1 MRLLPVEVAFLLI
14 SAPHLGATV
23 NSSDVQGNRAPF
35 QGKDLLVIHS
45 DQETAPFSDEI
56 TWAAGDLL
64 PSAAI
69 RGEPT
74 PPVALPFF
82 DGGGWIQP
90 TSVSATS
97 RNERTPAVAVDAMG
111 NMWVALLVDDY
122 PDVHIEV
129 FRSTDKGLTWAYV
142 LEVHNS
148 YGGPLGSPVAF
159 VDPGPTPNIVYLA
172 FTSFWQDDKGSGHMG
187 LEVASFASDRP
198 TETFHSVWVADPPDF
213 DLSEVSL
220 SVERGHG
227 PDNMAFVPVRAVS
240 RLTGAQYLWVF
251 KGSRYTS
258 WSKVLSVGGGRRYV
272 GGPEAWSTDRATYL
286 IYRSN
291 PDNSLPDDARRIHIL
306 ATLNRGQS
314 WKAVYADAPYPV
326 AEVSVA
332 GAQGGDEAVAFAA
345 LRYGKSDHDVYAF
358 YTTDLGASW
367 GGYWMDTDNQ
377 DSRLPRVSPDGVQFD
392 AGASAVFYFVEYYDR
407 ENDGLGN
414 IKFLMCPVEEVIER
428 TNWHLPDGSS
438 LDSLVISNES
448 LYGVEPG
455 KGCLYLAS
463 RSESNGTMPVVVWN
477 TPYISLTGDVYF
489 ARPLAPVYMGAQ
501 EEDGVSQE
509 IRVLF
514 IPSERALRIEG
525 ELPEGSHLWL
535 YSVDGRL
542 VASLG
547 LSPTGKTT
555 TVRLP
560 GLPEG
565 VYLWRLLQ
573 TGGRVTILR

>member
-1 MRLLPVEVAFLLI
+1 MRLLFVGVAFLFI
-14 SAPHLGATV
+14 SAPHLEATV
-23 NSSDVQGNRAPF
+23 NTADVQGNRAPS
-35 QGKDLLVIHS
+35 QGRDLLVIHS
-45 DQETAPFSDEI
+45 DQGAVPPSDEI
-56 TWAAGDLL
+56 NSATGELL

-69 RGEPT
+69 AGGPN

-82 DGGGWIQP
+82 EGGGWIPP
-90 TSVSATS
+90 TSVSSTS
-97 RNERTPAVAVDAMG
+97 ENERTPSVAVDAMG
-111 NMWVALLVDDY
+111 NIWVVLLAGDY
-122 PDVHIEV
+122 PYIRIEI
-129 FRSTDKGLTWAYV
+129 FRSTDKGLTWSCV
-142 LEVHNS
+142 LEVCNS
-148 YGGPLGSPVAF
+148 YGGPLGSPKVF

-172 FTSFWQDDKGSGHMG
+172 FSSYWQDNKGSGHTG

-198 TETFHSVWVADPPDF
+198 AETFQSVWVSRPSNF

-227 PDNMAFVPVRAVS
+227 TDNRAFVPVRAVN

-251 KGSRYTS
+251 KGSRSTP
-258 WSKVLSVGGGRRYV
+258 WSKVLSVGGDRCYK
-272 GGPEAWSTDRATYL
+272 GGPETWSTDRATYL

-291 PDNSLPDDARRIHIL
+291 PENSLPDAARRIHIL
-306 ATLNRGQS
+306 TTLNRGQS
-314 WKAVYADAPYPV
+314 WNAVYADAPYPV
-326 AEVSVA
+326 AEVSIA
-332 GAQGGDEAVAFAA
+332 GAQGGNEAVAFAA

-414 IKFLMCPVEEVIER
+414 IKFLMCLVEEVIER

-463 RSESNGTMPVVVWN
+463 HSESGGTMPVVVWN
-477 TPYISLTGDVYF
+477 TPYISLTSDVYF
-489 ARPLAPVYMGAQ
+489 ARPVAPVYMGAQ
-501 EEDGVSQE
+501 EEDGVAQG
-509 IRVLF
+509 IRLLF

-525 ELPEGSHLWL
+525 ELPERTQLRL

-542 VASLG
+542 AASLG
-547 LSPTGKTT
+547 ISPTGKTT